1 MFPPIIF
8 VLNMIITFI
17 VINHYK
23 EGIYMT
29 SLDIMNILRKQ
40 LDCLLETARFLHET
54 YCGDIPPLFRYS
66 PVDVAMY
73 SFIPDMRFAMID
85 VTASAAYAIRF
96 CPVVYPARGM
106 ESFGVYAEQL
116 RDTDYETAME
126 IYRPHG
132 CERVILINTSH
143 VIRLFS
149 EVFVI
154 YLNSQYTGG
163 PKFGEPNRQ
172 IDFAM
177 EGATENAAWYHQFKI
192 NLSISLSSFAK
203 AASDIMYDYGIH
215 KVARP
220 SVRLTDDSLHV
231 DIKYFDM
238 QGRPVYV
245 QPKITK

>member
-8 VLNMIITFI
+8 ILNMIITFI
-17 VINHYK
+17 VIKHYK
-23 EGIYMT
+23 EEIYVT
-29 SLDIMNILRKQ
+29 SIDIMDILRKQ
-40 LDCLLETARFLHET
+40 LDKLLETAKFLHEA
-54 YCGDIPPLFRYS
+54 YCGDISPFFRYS
-66 PVDVAMY
+66 PVDAAMY

-85 VTASAAYAIRF
+85 AATSAAYAIRF
-96 CPVVYPARGM
+96 CPVAHPATGM
-106 ESFGVYAEQL
+106 ESFGVYAKQL
-116 RDTDYETAME
+116 RDNDYETAME

-132 CERVILINTSH
+132 CEGVILINTSH

-149 EVFVI
+149 EVLVI

-220 SVRLTDDSLHV
+220 SVRFVDDLLHI
-231 DIKYFDM
+231 DIEYFDM
-238 QGRPVYV
+238 GGRPIYV

>member
-1 MFPPIIF
+1 
-8 VLNMIITFI
+8 
-17 VINHYK
+17 
-23 EGIYMT
+23 MT
-29 SLDIMNILRKQ
+29 SLDIMSILRKQ
-40 LDCLLETARFLHET
+40 LDCLLETAKFLHET
-54 YCGDIPPLFRYS
+54 YYGDISPFFRQS

-73 SFIPDMRFAMID
+73 SFIPDMLFAMVD
-85 VTASAAYAIRF
+85 VTTSAAYAIQF
-96 CPVVYPARGM
+96 CPVAYPARGM
-106 ESFGVYAEQL
+106 ESFGAFAKQL
-116 RDTDYETAME
+116 RDEDYKTAME
-126 IYRPHG
+126 VYRPYG
-132 CERVILINTSH
+132 CEGVVLINTSH

-154 YLNSQYTGG
+154 YLNSQYTRG

-172 IDFAM
+172 IEFAM

-203 AASDIMYDYGIH
+203 AVSDIMYDYGIH

-220 SVRLTDDSLHV
+220 SVRFADDLLHI

-238 QGRPVYV
+238 EGRPIYV